1 MPSVPASND
10 RARGR
15 RVVPP
20 LSGLGVCG
28 REDEP
33 GGPPGLGAA
42 ADEAA
47 DVNQPDLFG
56 ELEPHVSEHRVEAL
70 ANVLAGFRWPRRG
83 SFVALK
89 KGQQQAVLD
98 VARGA
103 LAALAKEPD

>member
-1 MPSVPASND
+1 MPGVPESD
-10 RARGR
+10 DHPRGR
-15 RVVPP
+15 RVVPA

-33 GGPPGLGAA
+33 GGPPGPGAA

-47 DVNQPDLFG
+47 DVNQPDLFA
-56 ELEPHVSEHRVEAL
+56 ELEPQVSEHRVDAL
-70 ANVLAGFRWPRRG
+70 ANVLAGFRWPGRG

-89 KGQQQAVLD
+89 KGQQQAVLE